1 MHRDRIGFLNLKLSL
16 LLQCLEID
24 RLDAR
29 VSRVLREPLL
39 TEPPRHLDIPEP
51 LEKLFKPI
59 PATRYGSLTS
69 IPISQRVDEV
79 IFYLDR
85 ATQWHVRRHSTQ
97 RCHAF
102 QLANLLRASWL
113 LQATKASDQYQ
124 EVSNRIA
131 IAEFGW
137 QFPLSGM
144 TARQFF
150 GKLEEVGD

>member
-1 MHRDRIGFLNLKLSL
+1 
-16 LLQCLEID
+16 
-24 RLDAR
+24 
-29 VSRVLREPLL
+29 
-39 TEPPRHLDIPEP
+39 
-51 LEKLFKPI
+51 
-59 PATRYGSLTS
+59 
-69 IPISQRVDEV
+69 
-79 IFYLDR
+79 
-85 ATQWHVRRHSTQ
+85 
-97 RCHAF
+97 
-102 QLANLLRASWL
+102 LANLLRASWL